1 MFKNTVRQGLLTQF
15 VSLTID
21 IVAGIGLAFMRGALE
36 ELPGMLIM
44 IPAFLQMRGAIGGT
58 LASRLSSALHMG
70 IIEPRLK
77 FSKELTRNIVG
88 TLVLSLVL
96 SALIGC
102 LAHFMCLLFG
112 FTSAGLLT
120 LLLLSLV
127 AGALSSLIITLITVV
142 MTLKVYQKGLDPDVV
157 MGPIVTTLGDVVSI
171 PCLFLA
177 ALVLIAMGL

>member
-1 MFKNTVRQGLLTQF
+1 
-15 VSLTID
+15 
-21 IVAGIGLAFMRGALE
+21 
-36 ELPGMLIM
+36 
-44 IPAFLQMRGAIGGT
+44 
-58 LASRLSSALHMG
+58 
-70 IIEPRLK
+70 
-77 FSKELTRNIVG
+77 
-88 TLVLSLVL
+88 L